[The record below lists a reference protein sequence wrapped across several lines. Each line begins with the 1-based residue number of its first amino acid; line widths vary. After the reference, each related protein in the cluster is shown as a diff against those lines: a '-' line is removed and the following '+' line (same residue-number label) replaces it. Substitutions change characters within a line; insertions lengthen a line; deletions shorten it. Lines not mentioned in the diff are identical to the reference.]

1 MIVPCRSWRP
11 DNRQFFDFLQCR
23 RNRSRNLGS
32 SMLFREA
39 GGTSKKGSEK
49 MRTLL
54 LIPALLVFALSQT
67 ALAQSTNQPDQDLQ
81 ALPAKLQKTLEDA
94 GLKDIQIVPHS
105 FLVRAKDHD
114 GNPVMMVVNPDSIM
128 AVTEIP
134 STTGSDTSTPP
145 RGSGK

>member
-1 MIVPCRSWRP
+1 
-11 DNRQFFDFLQCR
+11 
-23 RNRSRNLGS
+23 
-32 SMLFREA
+32 MLFREA

-54 LIPALLVFALSQT
+54 LAPVLLALALSQP
-67 ALAQSTNQPDQDLQ
+67 ALAQSTSQPDQDLQ

-145 RGSGK
+145 SGTGK